1 MVSERQKIEA
11 PPTPSAENY
20 MAQPPPSYDEVNGM
34 FASSSVDDSV
44 TSVDF
49 FLGEVWHS
57 FHAKSIAPSAK
68 WTWIYRCY
76 ASYINCLVVMM
87 QALDSFKAESE
98 SELNLSAGD
107 IVIVRKV
114 IYLCCPCF
122 VIFNWVADIVPMFL
136 NTSSWQLTYHN
147 WAVSNLMWS
156 CPNTDINQWLGR
168 RRMQGKSRMVPT
180 WLYRKTRAS
189 SS

>member
-1 MVSERQKIEA
+1 MVSERQNIEA

-68 WTWIYRCY
+68 
-76 ASYINCLVVMM
+76 
-87 QALDSFKAESE
+87 
-98 SELNLSAGD
+98 
-107 IVIVRKV
+107 
-114 IYLCCPCF
+114 
-122 VIFNWVADIVPMFL
+122 
-136 NTSSWQLTYHN
+136 
-147 WAVSNLMWS
+147 
-156 CPNTDINQWLGR
+156 
-168 RRMQGKSRMVPT
+168 
-180 WLYRKTRAS
+180 
-189 SS
+189 